1 MVVVVQHTK
10 RGADDGVS
18 SSQMHA
24 TIGLKGWSDSKGRAA
39 RCSSKESKAW
49 EEQEECCV
57 GGKVNQGEGR
67 LQIRSRQV
75 LHISDSG
82 HDQATGQDEESR
94 VGQARRGLRHR
105 GFFGSAESGRQLS
118 RQRLQRAIVR
128 WPTTGGR
135 FDAVDACVHSGA
147 EWRHAKSCQ

>member
-1 MVVVVQHTK
+1 MTAFRRLRCTQ
-10 RGADDGVS
+10 RWGSEAGADS
-18 SSQMHA
+18 KERA
-24 TIGLKGWSDSKGRAA
+24 T

-49 EEQEECCV
+49 EEQDECCV
-57 GGKVNQGEGR
+57 GRKVNQGEGR
-67 LQIRSRQV
+67 FQIRSRQV

-128 WPTTGGR
+128 WPTTGGG
-135 FDAVDACVHSGA
+135 FDAVDVCVHSGA
-147 EWRHAKSCQ
+147 KWRHAKSCQ